1 MDAQMKIDSVMV
13 RKLREAKSWS
23 QEHLASAAGL
33 STRTVQRVEAD
44 GIGSAETRLGLAGA
58 LGVAVSQ
65 LALTP
70 SISESPSAGFLR
82 GRRWA
87 WVGWGAGGAAALT
100 AIAIDVGA
108 GGSSIGQAGAATG
121 LVCAA
126 LGISAAI
133 LGHLQFRARTRGAAA

>member
-13 RKLREAKSWS
+13 RTLREAKSWS
-23 QEHLASAAGL
+23 QEHLANAAGL
-33 STRTVQRVEAD
+33 STRTIQRVEAD
-44 GIGSAETRLGLAGA
+44 GIGSAETRLALAGA

-65 LALTP
+65 LAST
-70 SISESPSAGFLR
+70 SGISESLSAGFLR
-82 GRRWA
+82 GRLWGWA
-87 WVGWGAGGAAALT
+87 GWGAGGAAALT
-100 AIAIDVGA
+100 AIAIDVGT

-133 LGHLQFRARTRGAAA
+133 LGHLQFQARTRGVAA